1 MPWIMSFVN
10 TRLFF
15 PVCWETTRNYRSRRR
30 NLKKI
35 KSCSTLVT
43 QCCESTNMNELS
55 TRTRVSRRRS
65 SSPDYHGIPNPPPG
79 ERLKLEDLRERLIRQ
94 EESIIFALVERAQF
108 MTNDVIYR
116 PGGIEIPGFQ
126 GSFTEFL
133 LCELEKGYAL
143 VRRYTSP
150 DEQAFFPDILPD
162 PILPPLAYP
171 KTIVLNTININSKI
185 YDAYVKDIVPVICEK
200 GDDQNYGSSAMYD
213 VACLQAISKRIHY
226 GKFIAEAKF
235 GENPSEYSKHI
246 KKGDTDALYELL
258 TDVQVEKRLE
268 RRVINKASAYGRDID
283 DSGALDTYKVEPQV
297 IAELYRKHI
306 IPLTK
311 QVEVLYLLQRLESGY
326 LGHDI

>member
-1 MPWIMSFVN
+1 MLWAMFVSS

-15 PVCWETTRNYRSRRR
+15 PVSWEPTTLLDRRR
-30 NLKKI
+30 NGPFIHKQVFKKLVI
-35 KSCSTLVT
+35 RSC
-43 QCCESTNMNELS
+43 QNMNMNEFATPTRLS
-55 TRTRVSRRRS
+55 RKRS
-65 SSPDYHGIPNPPPG
+65 TSPDYHGIPNPPPG

-108 MTNDVIYR
+108 MTNDLIYR
-116 PGGIEIPGFQ
+116 PGGIEIPGFS

-150 DEQAFFPDILPD
+150 DEQAFFPDILPE
-162 PILPPLAYP
+162 PILPPLSFP
-171 KTIVLNTININSKI
+171 ETIVPNSINLNSKI
-185 YDAYVKDIVPVICEK
+185 YDVYVQDIVPVICEV

-235 GENPSEYSKHI
+235 GENPLEYSKHI
-246 KKGDTDALYELL
+246 KNGDTNALYELL
-258 TDVQVEKRLE
+258 TDPQVEKRLAK
-268 RRVINKASAYGRDID
+268 RVINKASAYGRDID
-283 DSGALDTYKVEPQV
+283 DSGALDTYKVEPQM

-311 QVEVLYLLQRLESGY
+311 QVEVLYLLQRLSRRS
-326 LGHDI
+326 

>member
-1 MPWIMSFVN
+1 MPWVTLFVN
-10 TRLFF
+10 THLFF
-15 PVCWETTRNYRSRRR
+15 PVPWAATGKYLGRRR
-30 NLKKI
+30 NSARPRNKRFETVVVQ
-35 KSCSTLVT
+35 SC
-43 QCCESTNMNELS
+43 ENTNMNHLSSS
-55 TRTRVSRRRS
+55 TRISRRRS
-65 SSPDYHGIPNPPPG
+65 TSPDYHGIPNPPPG

-116 PGGIEIPGFQ
+116 VGGIEIPGFK

-162 PILPPLAYP
+162 PILPPLSYP
-171 KTIVLNTININSKI
+171 QTIVPNTINLNPKI
-185 YDAYVKDIVPVICEK
+185 YDAYVKNIVPVICEF

-235 GENPSEYSKHI
+235 GENPKEYSKHI
-246 KKGDTDALYELL
+246 KNEDTDALYELL
-258 TDVQVEKRLE
+258 TDTQVEKKLLK
-268 RRVINKASAYGRDID
+268 RVINKASAYGRDID
-283 DSGALDTYKVEPQV
+283 DSGALDTYKVEPQM
-297 IAELYRKHI
+297 IAELYQKHI

-311 QVEVLYLLQRLESGY
+311 QVEVLYLLQRL
-326 LGHDI
+326 

>member
-1 MPWIMSFVN
+1 MLIRNGNMKRPRRQPMPWIMFVIS
-10 TRLFF
+10 TRLLF
-15 PVCWETTRNYRSRRR
+15 PVSWEPANSLGRRR
-30 NLKKI
+30 NGPSLHTKVFKKLVVR
-35 KSCSTLVT
+35 SC
-43 QCCESTNMNELS
+43 ENRNMNDFS
-55 TRTRVSRRRS
+55 TPTRLSRRRS

-116 PGGIEIPGFQ
+116 PGGIEIPGFS

-150 DEQAFFPDILPD
+150 DEQAFFPDILPE
-162 PILPPLAYP
+162 PILPPLSFP
-171 KTIVLNTININSKI
+171 ETIVPNTINLNSKI
-185 YDAYVKDIVPVICEK
+185 YDVYVQDIVPVICEA

-213 VACLQAISKRIHY
+213 VACLQAISKQ
-226 GKFIAEAKF
+226 
-235 GENPSEYSKHI
+235 YSKHI
-246 KKGDTDALYELL
+246 RNGDTNALNELL
-258 TDVQVEKRLE
+258 TDPQVEKRLAK
-268 RRVINKASAYGRDID
+268 RVINKASAYGRDID
-283 DSGALDTYKVEPQV
+283 DSGALDTYKVEPQI

-311 QVEVLYLLQRLESGY
+311 QVEVLYLLQRLSRKSS
-326 LGHDI
+326 